1 MADIGE
7 TGVSIRGNNELD
19 CRLHMWLKKQFG
31 GRKTALGQL
40 GALESEMME
49 RIWRGGGETSVREV
63 HAEFAQRLAYTTVM
77 TTMDR
82 LYKKGMLQRRKVG
95 KAFLYVAALT
105 EQEYREQL
113 AHHLFGM
120 VLHEGDN
127 SSALLSNFVDA
138 VGEADEKLLENLD
151 QLVQAKRRTLRRPE

>member
-1 MADIGE
+1 
-7 TGVSIRGNNELD
+7 
-19 CRLHMWLKKQFG
+19 MWLKKQFG
-31 GRKTALGQL
+31 GRKTSLGQL

-49 RIWRGGGETSVREV
+49 RIWRSGETSVRAV
-63 HAEFAQRLAYTTVM
+63 HAEFAPRLAYTTVM

-105 EQEYREQL
+105 EQEYGERL

-120 VLHEGDN
+120 VLHDGNN
-127 SSALLSNFVDA
+127 SSAVLANFVDA
-138 VGEADEKLLENLD
+138 VGDADEKLLDNLD
-151 QLVQAKRRTLRRPE
+151 QLVQAKRRTLRRPER

>member
-1 MADIGE
+1 
-7 TGVSIRGNNELD
+7 
-19 CRLHMWLKKQFG
+19 MWLKKQFG
-31 GRKTALGQL
+31 EQKTALGQL

-49 RIWRGGGETSVREV
+49 RIWRSGETSVRDV
-63 HAEFAQRLAYTTVM
+63 HAEFAQLAYTTVM

-113 AHHLFGM
+113 THHLFGM
-120 VLHEGDN
+120 VLHDGKN
-127 SSALLSNFVDA
+127 SSAVLSNFVDA
-138 VGEADEKLLENLD
+138 VGDADEKLLENLD
-151 QLVQAKRRTLRRPE
+151 QLVQAKRRTLGRTE